1 MSIPVGQ
8 GLAVWRFLVDGDSEE
23 MVSTCGVDLSG
34 AAGDFQ
40 EVAEDLRSIFLTDVL
55 QEVRNTSTFRGVYLY
70 VGQDGGASAVFEA
83 PDSTPGP
90 ASSPG
95 LPSNCALLVNKPT
108 AQAGRRNRGR
118 FYWPCMLAE
127 ASVDQNGNL
136 IGGEFAAKQAVF
148 DAFYDKMA
156 NGFAGQGAA
165 PTPPLLFHQTGDQTP
180 TPVTAFN
187 VQPKIA
193 TQRQRMRR

>member
-8 GLAVWRFLVDGDSEE
+8 GLAVFRFIVDGDSEE
-23 MVSTCGVDLSG
+23 MVSTLGVDLSG
-34 AAGDFQ
+34 AGGDFQ
-40 EVAEDLRSIFLTDVL
+40 EVAEDLRTIFLADVM
-55 QEVRNTSTFRGVYLY
+55 QEVRNTSSFRGVYLY
-70 VGQDGGASAVFEA
+70 VGQDGGASAVYEA
-83 PDSTPGP
+83 PENTQGT

-95 LPSNCALLVNKPT
+95 LPSNCALLVNKAT
-108 AQAGRRNRGR
+108 ALAGRRNRGR
-118 FYWPCMLAE
+118 GYWPCMLAE

-136 IGGEFAAKQAVF
+136 IGGELAAKQAVF
-148 DAFYDKMA
+148 DAVYDKLI

-180 TPVTAFN
+180 TPITAFG
-187 VQPKIA
+187 VQSKIA